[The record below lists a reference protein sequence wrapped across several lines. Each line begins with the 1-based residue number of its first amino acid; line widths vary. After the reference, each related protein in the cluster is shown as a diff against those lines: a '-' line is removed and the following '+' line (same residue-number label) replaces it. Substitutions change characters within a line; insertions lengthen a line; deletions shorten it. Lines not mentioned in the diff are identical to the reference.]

1 MAEFFHKGFPNFG
14 YMIVKF
20 SEEEL
25 QPVKKEIDKIQQ
37 NFTQAIKYKENLAG
51 QIQHEYQL
59 FDCSDYLNNLIIPY
73 IQEYEKEYKFIS
85 LVNLNWKEKGLC
97 LKQAWV
103 NFQKKY
109 EFNPWHDHSGVM
121 SFVIW
126 ISVPYSFYKENTEIT
141 SMPTKGAFSLLYNTS
156 IGKLSSIEFPVDKS
170 YENTMLL
177 FPSNFMHQ
185 VFPFYTSNKYRI
197 SVSGNFWF
205 IDLP

>member
-1 MAEFFHKGFPNFG
+1 MAEFSFHEFSNPG
-14 YMIVKF
+14 YLLVKF
-20 SEEEL
+20 TDEEL
-25 QPVKKEIDKIQQ
+25 YPVKEEINKIQKDFSKASKH
-37 NFTQAIKYKENLAG
+37 NEYLAG
-51 QIQHEYQL
+51 QIEHEYKL
-59 FDCSDYLNNLIIPY
+59 TDCQTPLHNLVVPY
-73 IQEYEKEYKFIS
+73 VHEYERRYNFLTNANK
-85 LVNLNWKEKGLC
+85 NWSGKGVQ

-126 ISVPYSFYKENTEIT
+126 ISVPYSFDKENATKT
-141 SMPTKGAFSLLYNTS
+141 GMPTKGAFSLLYTNS
-156 IGKLSSIEFPVDKS
+156 LGKQCTKQIPVDES

-205 IDLP
+205 VDTP